1 MYIVILTSKRI
12 RERINIMDK
21 LYCSVKQEYR
31 YTIVPIYYDYEAA
44 NEKLFP
50 EYAVLK

>member
-12 RERINIMDK
+12 RERINIMD
-21 LYCSVKQEYR
+21 VKQEYR

-50 EYAVLK
+50 EHAVLK